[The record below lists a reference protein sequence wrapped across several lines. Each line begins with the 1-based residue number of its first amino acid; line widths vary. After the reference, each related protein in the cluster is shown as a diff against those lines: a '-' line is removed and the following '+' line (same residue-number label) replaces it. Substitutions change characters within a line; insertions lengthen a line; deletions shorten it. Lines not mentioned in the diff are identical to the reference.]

1 MDADEVRLETEKYV
15 RLETLVHVS
24 AVQELLSLAEFMNDP
39 DLDKALEVVI
49 KLIGK
54 PDVPIAKVPV
64 LLVELQAISA
74 KMQLM
79 SAYYQNVNKNTAKK
93 NTYYSM
99 YHALNSLTDALKY
112 LVRGKF

>member
-1 MDADEVRLETEKYV
+1 MEHVREENKRYV
-15 RLETLVHVS
+15 RLDVLVNVS
-24 AVQELLSLAEFMNDP
+24 AVQELLALAEFMNDA
-39 DLDKALEVVI
+39 DLDKALEVVV
-49 KLIGK
+49 KLIGNA
-54 PDVPIAKVPV
+54 DVPIAKIPK
-64 LLVELQAISA
+64 LIVELQAISA

-99 YHALNSLTDALKY
+99 YHALDKLVDAIKY